1 MSVRITISVSTDF
14 ARQRGAK
21 AIGDQ
26 IAQTMVPASIAEQ
39 AFRKKF
45 PQCPRLS

>member
-1 MSVRITISVSTDF
+1 MQTISVPIDF
-14 ARQRGAK
+14 ARRRGAK

-26 IAQTMVPASIAEQ
+26 IGQTMVPASIAEQ

-45 PQCPRLS
+45 SQCPRLS